1 MTNYGFGRSKY
12 DYCLYVRKENGL
24 TVYIL
29 LFVDDL
35 LTCCENEEFIVEIK
49 NKLSERFR
57 IKDMVKVKNY
67 IGIEIEYNYSKENV
81 LTLSQKSFINFTDY
95 LN

>member
-1 MTNYGFGRSKY
+1 MVFAEVNMTIV
-12 DYCLYVRKENGL
+12 CIRKDNGL

-35 LTCCENEEFIVEIK
+35 LICCENEEFIVEIK

-57 IKDMVKVKNY
+57 
-67 IGIEIEYNYSKENV
+67 
-81 LTLSQKSFINFTDY
+81 
-95 LN
+95 